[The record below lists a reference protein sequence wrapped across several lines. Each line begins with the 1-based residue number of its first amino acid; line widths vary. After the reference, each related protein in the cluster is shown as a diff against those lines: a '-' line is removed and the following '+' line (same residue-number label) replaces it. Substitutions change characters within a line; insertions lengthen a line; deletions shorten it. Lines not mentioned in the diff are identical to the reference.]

1 MIDQLGSIQDS
12 NNERFRMS
20 SCISH
25 VCRLE
30 KREKKK
36 ENGHKTCIFP
46 SFTFTTMNQSNNNY
60 IFVFNAESP
69 TDIAVQTETKEGIIQ
84 VTAGYY
90 ITINCSVNSGIP
102 NETMIW
108 RYNNT
113 VVGVGGPAF
122 ISFTFIPARRD
133 HLKNLTCSASNS
145 NFSLAITKTIQLNV
159 QCKFSYAC
167 IHMFNFSASY
177 LFCSFKKMK
186 ILKISNG
193 VIRSR
198 K

>member
-1 MIDQLGSIQDS
+1 MLS
-12 NNERFRMS
+12 EK
-20 SCISH
+20 
-25 VCRLE
+25 

-36 ENGHKTCIFP
+36 ENCHKICSFP
-46 SFTFTTMNQSNNNY
+46 FVTFPTMTQSNNNY
-60 IFVFNAESP
+60 IFVFIAESP
-69 TDIAVQTETKEGIIQ
+69 TNIAVQNETEEGIIQ
-84 VTAGYY
+84 ATAGYPV
-90 ITINCSVNSGIP
+90 TINCFVSSGIP

-108 RYNNT
+108 NYNNI
-113 VVGVGGPAF
+113 VVAIGGPAF
-122 ISFTFIPARRD
+122 ISYTFTPARKD

-145 NFSLAITKTIQLNV
+145 NFSQSITKTIQLNV
-159 QCKFSYAC
+159 HCKFSY

-186 ILKISNG
+186 SLKISNG

>member
-1 MIDQLGSIQDS
+1 
-12 NNERFRMS
+12 
-20 SCISH
+20 
-25 VCRLE
+25 
-30 KREKKK
+30 
-36 ENGHKTCIFP
+36 
-46 SFTFTTMNQSNNNY
+46 
-60 IFVFNAESP
+60 
-69 TDIAVQTETKEGIIQ
+69 
-84 VTAGYY
+84 
-90 ITINCSVNSGIP
+90 
-102 NETMIW
+102 MIW

-113 VVGVGGPAF
+113 DVGVGGTAF

-133 HLKNLTCSASNS
+133 HLKNLTCCASNS
-145 NFSLAITKTIQLNV
+145 NFSQAITKTIQLNV